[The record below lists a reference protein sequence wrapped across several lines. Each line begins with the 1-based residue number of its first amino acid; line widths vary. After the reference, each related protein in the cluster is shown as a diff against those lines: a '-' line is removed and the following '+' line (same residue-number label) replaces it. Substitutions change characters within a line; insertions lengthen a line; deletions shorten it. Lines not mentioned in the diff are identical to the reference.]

1 MSFVDST
8 LAIGSAALGV
18 GLLRASW
25 SRRGGGRP
33 WLTTAGWLAFFGGAV
48 AWHGAGLG
56 WDEAIALAML
66 GPCLIAYGV
75 LARQAGWSTV
85 AASVTRAG
93 RPGASQGAAKR
104 SLSRSVANSESAE
117 PNSLGER
124 NSPALRNRGA
134 TQGQPSAM
142 SGRLATAVQS
152 TGSGMRLPASPEPA
166 ELHAPE
172 KTRPSA
178 AAESAPP
185 ASLARGAA
193 RVLLAGPLAL
203 VAALGLTALI
213 ALRTPWLE
221 ADRLVTAGFLLPIA
235 WAAGAIWATMDGKL
249 VRVAVALSLTAI
261 VCVGGA
267 VV

>member
-75 LARQAGWSTV
+75 LARLAGWST
-85 AASVTRAG
+85 ASASVTRA
-93 RPGASQGAAKR
+93 
-104 SLSRSVANSESAE
+104 
-117 PNSLGER
+117 
-124 NSPALRNRGA
+124 
-134 TQGQPSAM
+134 
-142 SGRLATAVQS
+142 
-152 TGSGMRLPASPEPA
+152 PEPA

-172 KTRPSA
+172 KTRSSA
-178 AAESAPP
+178 AAKSAPP

-193 RVLLAGPLAL
+193 RALLAGPLAL

>member
-1 MSFVDST
+1 VSFVDST

-18 GLLRASW
+18 GLLRVSW

-66 GPCLIAYGV
+66 GPCLIAYGI
-75 LARQAGWSTV
+75 LARQVGWSTA
-85 AASVTRAG
+85 AASATRAG
-93 RPGASQGAAKR
+93 RPRELQRAAQR
-104 SLSRSVANSESAE
+104 SSIRSVANSESAE
-117 PNSLGER
+117 PNSWGVR
-124 NSPALRNRGA
+124 NSSALRDRGA
-134 TQGQPSAM
+134 TQGQPSAV
-142 SGRLATAVQS
+142 SGQLA
-152 TGSGMRLPASPEPA
+152 P
-166 ELHAPE
+166 
-172 KTRPSA
+172 
-178 AAESAPP
+178 ESAPP

-193 RVLLAGPLAL
+193 RALLAGPLAL

-221 ADRLVTAGFLLPIA
+221 ADRLVAAGFLLPIA